1 MLQNISTL
9 QEQLLPWGISMENES
24 AAVVDVN
31 DNIRLVGTAHI
42 SRTSADLVKSQIEEF
57 RPDIVAVELDH
68 ERLKALENP
77 QDFDEETLA
86 SAIKSGKAQLLLF
99 QSLLAAQQRKMGLEL
114 GEKPGIDLLTA
125 VEEAKEA
132 DLSIALIDRDVK
144 ITLRRVWSKMGFFQK
159 IKVLNALLAPE
170 EDEEIDVDAIA
181 EDSDLISEM
190 MDELRKMVPAAGEV
204 LIDERDE
211 YLASRIRTEANKGK
225 VLAVIGAGHLKGV
238 EEKLQLETPSDE
250 RIKELLAIPKKGVVK
265 KSLPFALPV
274 IMLGVIVYL
283 VSQGDIDTLK
293 ESTLTWLSINAAC
306 AAFCVLIVGG
316 HPISILCAAI
326 ASPITSLN
334 PTLAAGWFAGAAQLR
349 FSAPR
354 TKDLQEFLMLDK
366 FRLFFTNR
374 TGKVLLVTVMGNIGS
389 SVGAWIAGPM
399 ILGNIL

>member
-1 MLQNISTL
+1 
-9 QEQLLPWGISMENES
+9 MEIDS
-24 AAVVDVN
+24 SAVVNVE

-42 SRTSADLVKSQIEEF
+42 SRTSADLVKEQIDDF
-57 RPDIVAVELDH
+57 KPDIVAVELDID
-68 ERLKALENP
+68 RLNALQNP
-77 QDFDEETLA
+77 QAFDEETLG
-86 SAIKSGKAQLLLF
+86 SAIKNGKAPLLLF

-125 VEEAKEA
+125 VEAAEEK
-132 DLSIALIDRDVK
+132 DIQLALIDRDVK

-170 EDEEIDVDAIA
+170 EDEEIDIDSIA

-204 LIDERDE
+204 LIDERDDF
-211 YLASRIRTEANKGK
+211 LASRIRTEASNGK

-238 EEKLQLETPSDE
+238 EEKLLKEPPSKE
-250 RIKELLAIPKKGVVK
+250 RLDELLTIPKKGTVK
-265 KSLPFALPV
+265 KLLPFALPA
-274 IMLGVIVYL
+274 IMIGVLTYL
-283 VSQGDIDTLK
+283 ASQGDIEALK

-316 HPISILCAAI
+316 HPLSILSAAI

-354 TKDLQEFLMLDK
+354 TKDLQEFLMMDK
-366 FRLFFTNR
+366 LRLLFTNR
-374 TGKVLLVTVMGNIGS
+374 TGKVLMVTVMGNIGS
-389 SVGAWIAGPM
+389 SIGAWIAGPL
-399 ILGNIL
+399 ILGSIF

>member
-1 MLQNISTL
+1 
-9 QEQLLPWGISMENES
+9 MEIDS
-24 AAVVDVN
+24 SAVVNVE

-42 SRTSADLVKSQIEEF
+42 SRNSADLVKEQIDDF
-57 RPDIVAVELDH
+57 KPDIVAVELDID
-68 ERLKALENP
+68 RLNALQNP
-77 QDFDEETLA
+77 QAFDEETLG
-86 SAIKSGKAQLLLF
+86 SAIKNGKAPLLLF

-125 VEEAKEA
+125 VEAAEEKNIQ
-132 DLSIALIDRDVK
+132 LALIDRDVK

-170 EDEEIDVDAIA
+170 EDEEIDIDSIA

-204 LIDERDE
+204 LIDERDDF
-211 YLASRIRTEANKGK
+211 LASRIRTEASNGK

-238 EEKLQLETPSDE
+238 EEKLLNGPLSNE
-250 RIKELLAIPKKGVVK
+250 RVEELLTIPKKGTVK
-265 KSLPFALPV
+265 KLLPFALPA
-274 IMLGVIVYL
+274 IMIGVLAYL
-283 VSQGDIDTLK
+283 ASQGDIEALK

-316 HPISILCAAI
+316 HPLSILSAAI

-354 TKDLQEFLMLDK
+354 TKDLQEFLMMDK
-366 FRLFFTNR
+366 LRLLFTNR
-374 TGKVLLVTVMGNIGS
+374 TGKVLMVTVMGNIGS
-389 SVGAWIAGPM
+389 SIGAWIAGPL
-399 ILGNIL
+399 ILGSIF

>member
-1 MLQNISTL
+1 
-9 QEQLLPWGISMENES
+9 MEIDS
-24 AAVVDVN
+24 SAVVNVE

-42 SRTSADLVKSQIEEF
+42 SRTSADLVKEQIDDF
-57 RPDIVAVELDH
+57 KPDIVAVELDID
-68 ERLKALENP
+68 RLNALQNP
-77 QDFDEETLA
+77 QAFDEETLG
-86 SAIKSGKAQLLLF
+86 SAIKNGKAPLLLF

-125 VEEAKEA
+125 VEAAEEK
-132 DLSIALIDRDVK
+132 DIQLALIDRDVK

-170 EDEEIDVDAIA
+170 EDEEIDIDSIA

-204 LIDERDE
+204 LIDERDDF
-211 YLASRIRTEANKGK
+211 LASRIRTEASNGK

-238 EEKLQLETPSDE
+238 EEKLLKEPPSKE
-250 RIKELLAIPKKGVVK
+250 RLDELLTIPKKGTVK
-265 KSLPFALPV
+265 KLLPFALPA
-274 IMLGVIVYL
+274 IMIGVLAYL
-283 VSQGDIDTLK
+283 ASQGDIEALK

-316 HPISILCAAI
+316 HPLSILSAAI

-354 TKDLQEFLMLDK
+354 TKDLQEFLMMDK
-366 FRLFFTNR
+366 LRLLFTNR
-374 TGKVLLVTVMGNIGS
+374 TGKVLMVTVMGNIGS
-389 SVGAWIAGPM
+389 SIGAWIAGPL
-399 ILGNIL
+399 ILGSIF